1 MKGVI
6 DAVAQIAQL
15 QPPSLEPLSLAGLPD
30 FAAARPL
37 ANMIAQGTDGHTRLI
52 EGAAAVSADRGEIT
66 QLVNVARGHID
77 CTRGQLTS
85 LASEL
90 VGQALPVLPGL
101 LSPVPGASGAALAH
115 LEHLGMTFVQAAVDN
130 TANLQEVLAPMAG
143 QLDTIAATSQMEQL
157 DAPVQNTLA
166 IAADIPDV
174 ADEEPAPAT
183 PSGTGEAAV
192 NAALGQVGTPYVWG
206 GTSTSGF
213 DCSGLTQWAWAQAG
227 VEIPRLAQDQTVGR
241 QVSSDE
247 LMPGDL
253 AVWDG
258 HVAMYAGDGQLVEA
272 GDPVSTN
279 PVRTSNMGM
288 EFKGFWRPTG

>member
-6 DAVAQIAQL
+6 DAVAQITQL
-15 QPPSLEPLSLAGLPD
+15 QPPSLDPVSLVGLPD
-30 FAAARPL
+30 FAAALPL
-37 ANMIAQGTDGHTRLI
+37 ADMIAQGTDGQLRLI
-52 EGAAAVSADRGEIT
+52 EVASQVSADRGMIT
-66 QLVNVARGHID
+66 QLADIARGQID
-77 CTRGQLTS
+77 DTRSQLDS
-85 LASEL
+85 LAIEL

-101 LSPVPGASGAALAH
+101 LSPMPGARGAAIAQ
-115 LEHLGMTFVQAAVDN
+115 LEYLGMTFVQAAVN
-130 TANLQEVLAPMAG
+130 NAANLEDTLSPMAG
-143 QLDTIAATSQMEQL
+143 QLDTIAATPRTAEL
-157 DAPVQNTLA
+157 DAPAQSAHVTEADVQ
-166 IAADIPDV
+166 
-174 ADEEPAPAT
+174 DEEPEPAT
-183 PSGTGEAAV
+183 SSGAGEAAV
-192 NAALGQVGTPYVWG
+192 SAALGQVGTPYVWG

-213 DCSGLTQWAWAQAG
+213 DCSGFTQWAWGQAG

-241 QVSSDE
+241 QVSSEE
-247 LMPGDL
+247 LVPGDL